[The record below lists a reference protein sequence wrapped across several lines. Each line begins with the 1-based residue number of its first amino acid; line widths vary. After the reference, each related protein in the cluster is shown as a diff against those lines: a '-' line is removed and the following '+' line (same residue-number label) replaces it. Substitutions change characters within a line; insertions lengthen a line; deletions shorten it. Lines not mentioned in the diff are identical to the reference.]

1 METKNLRKKRT
12 KTLITILIAL
22 GIVLSCCYLYSDNKP
37 AMKSGYNYEIETG
50 GIIEETY
57 LHNGSYETKKLIT
70 SWEKPIERFTIYY
83 PKELEKS
90 DAKYPMILFCNGT
103 GWKASRFEAELAQ
116 MASWGFIVVGTQDKN
131 TGDGTSTLET
141 LYYMRTQ
148 NNSRDSIFFNK
159 IDTGSVGLAGFSQG
173 GGAVFNVL
181 NELVNLD
188 RTKYIKAAVTL
199 SSPSEKKAADGS
211 YPFDASLVKCPILLL
226 AGTQGDFE
234 TKIVTPIE
242 EMRDMYEKIGSAKAM
257 ARRTGMEHD
266 DMMYKAGGYMIA
278 WFCWQLKDDQ
288 YASKAFTGDSPEIL
302 SNPLYQDQRT
312 DVK

>member
-1 METKNLRKKRT
+1 MNNRGKNKT
-12 KTLITILIAL
+12 KTLITIFTAL
-22 GIVLSCCYLYSDNKP
+22 GIVLFCCYLYSDNRP
-37 AMKSGYNYEIETG
+37 VMKTGYNYEIETG

-57 LHNGSYETKKLIT
+57 LHNDSYETKKLIT
-70 SWEKPIERFTIYY
+70 SWEKPIGRFTIYY

-131 TGDGTSTLET
+131 AEDGESTMSTL
-141 LYYMRTQ
+141 LYMRIQ

-159 IDTGSVGLAGFSQG
+159 IDTSSVGLVGFSQG

-181 NELVNLD
+181 NELVSLD
-188 RTKYIKAAVTL
+188 RTKYIKAAVML
-199 SSPSEKKAADGS
+199 SWPSEKEVEDGS
-211 YPFDASLVKCPILLL
+211 YPFDTSLVKCPILLL
-226 AGTQGDFE
+226 AGTEDDSVVSF
-234 TKIVTPIE
+234 E
-242 EMRDMYEKIGSAKAM
+242 EMQDMYERIGSSKAM
-257 ARRTGMEHD
+257 ARRVGMEHD
-266 DMMYKAGGYMIA
+266 DMMYKAGGYMMA

-288 YASKAFTGDSPEIL
+288 YASKVFTGDSPEIL
-302 SNPLYQDQRT
+302 SNPLYQDQRI